1 MGKRGA
7 DIRGSR
13 NRRGTTGTTARKRL
27 KALAVAEEEPSAE
40 RASNSGEQRHE
51 RRGRGRQWCARESP
65 GRGLLYP

>member
-27 KALAVAEEEPSAE
+27 KALVVAEEEPSAE

-51 RRGRGRQWCARESP
+51 RRVGAGSGARESP